1 MARLTWIADYDAGVD
16 RGVVYSADG
25 YAFPWNGLKSVQESP
40 SDQRTIFTYQ
50 DGIKMVNVRAE
61 DFYAASV
68 ECLSYP
74 EELVGRRE
82 VGFSFR
88 QGSKIH
94 LVYNVRAKLGDR
106 EFKFDEPTGFSF
118 DLTTRPVGIPH
129 ARPSSHLV
137 IDTERAWVEALEALE
152 NLLYGTETDIPRFP
166 MPDEVIAMFEA
177 NALLQ
182 VVDHGD
188 GSFTVTAPDAAINMI
203 DATSFE
209 ITWPSAIFLGTDTYK
224 ISNY

>member
-1 MARLTWIADYDAGVD
+1 MARLKWIAEYDAGVD

-25 YAFPWNGLKSVQESP
+25 YAIPWNGLKSVQESP
-40 SDQRTIFTYQ
+40 SDLRTIFTYR
-50 DGIKMVNVRAE
+50 DGIKVVNIRVE
-61 DFYAASV
+61 DFYSASV

-74 EELVGRRE
+74 EELTGRRE

-94 LVYNVRAKLGDR
+94 IVYNVRAQIGERQFVL
-106 EFKFDEPTGFSF
+106 DEPTGFSF
-118 DLTTRPVGIPH
+118 ELTTRPVGISN

-137 IDTERAWVEALEALE
+137 IDTDTAWAEAVTALE
-152 NLLYGTETDIPRFP
+152 NLLYGTDTDIPRFP
-166 MPDEVIAMFEA
+166 MPDEVTAMFEA

-182 VVDHGD
+182 VIDHGD
-188 GSFTVTAPDAAINMI
+188 GSFTVIAPDAAINMI
-203 DATSFE
+203 DSTSFE